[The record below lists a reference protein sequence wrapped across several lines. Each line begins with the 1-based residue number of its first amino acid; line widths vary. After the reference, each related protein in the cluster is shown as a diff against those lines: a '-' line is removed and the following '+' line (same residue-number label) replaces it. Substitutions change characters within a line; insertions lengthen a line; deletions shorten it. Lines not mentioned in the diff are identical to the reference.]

1 MGDVKC
7 IVRIALRAI
16 FSVTIR
22 RNYKWPLTLSTAFKT
37 TNYLTSVMQRTFYL
51 LFVVALMMGCKQAKN
66 ESGKDS
72 VPTKDTV
79 QASVKPVAVA
89 QMELKADPEEF
100 IPDGY
105 VLFSGCEGDL
115 NKDGKPDVV
124 LMIKGTEES
133 KWVDHEYRGRLDRNR
148 RGLIILFKRDGGYEL
163 IAENDECFSSENE
176 DGGVYYA
183 PELDFYI
190 KNNTLILHYAHGRY
204 GYWKYIFRYQNNDF
218 ELIGYFGSC
227 DRGPVVLYI
236 TDVNFSTRTC
246 VYKENINADDDEA
259 EEKFKVKT
267 IKFKR
272 KNLIK
277 LSEITDFDE
286 LDLDLPKD
294 D

>member
-1 MGDVKC
+1 M
-7 IVRIALRAI
+7 A
-16 FSVTIR
+16 F
-22 RNYKWPLTLSTAFKT
+22 TLYTAFKT

-66 ESGKDS
+66 ESGKDT

-89 QMELKADPEEF
+89 QTNLETNPLAF
-100 IPDGY
+100 IPKGY
-105 VLFSGCEGDL
+105 DLFSRCEGDL

-124 LMIKGTEES
+124 LMIKGTDKS
-133 KWVDHEYRGRLDRNR
+133 KWVDDEYRGRLDRNR

-183 PELDFYI
+183 PELSLEI
-190 KNNTLILHYAHGRY
+190 NKNTLILHYAHGRY
-204 GYWKYIFRYQNNDF
+204 GYWQYIFRYQNNDF
-218 ELIGYFGSC
+218 ELIGYFGSY
-227 DRGPVVLYI
+227 DRGPVVINI

>member
-1 MGDVKC
+1 
-7 IVRIALRAI
+7 
-16 FSVTIR
+16 
-22 RNYKWPLTLSTAFKT
+22 
-37 TNYLTSVMQRTFYL
+37 
-51 LFVVALMMGCKQAKN
+51 MGCKQAKS
-66 ESGKDS
+66 ESLKATMPKQGL
-72 VPTKDTV
+72 V
-79 QASVKPVAVA
+79 QNSERLATAP
-89 QMELKADPEEF
+89 QMELKKDPKEF
-100 IPDGY
+100 VPKGY
-105 VLFSGCEGDL
+105 TLFQQYKGDL

-133 KWVDHEYRGRLDRNR
+133 KWVDDEYRGRLDRNR

-183 PELDFYI
+183 PELSLEI
-190 KNNTLILHYAHGRY
+190 NKNRLIISYLHGRY
-204 GYWKYIFRYQNNDF
+204 GYWSYIFRYQNNDF
-218 ELIGYFGSC
+218 ELIGYDGYSS
-227 DRGPVVLYI
+227 RGPVTLRI
-236 TDVNFSTRTC
+236 LEVNFSTRTC

-272 KNLIK
+272 ENLIK

>member
-1 MGDVKC
+1 MGDAKC
-7 IVRIALRAI
+7 IVRIVLRAI

-51 LFVVALMMGCKQAKN
+51 LFVVVLMMGCKQAKN
-66 ESGKDS
+66 ESGKDT

-218 ELIGYFGSC
+218 ELIGYFGSY
-227 DRGPVVLYI
+227 DRGPVVINI

-246 VYKENINADDDEA
+246 VYKENINADEDEA

-286 LDLDLPKD
+286 LDLGLPD
-294 D
+294 DE

>member
-1 MGDVKC
+1 MF
-7 IVRIALRAI
+7 A
-16 FSVTIR
+16 
-22 RNYKWPLTLSTAFKT
+22 
-37 TNYLTSVMQRTFYL
+37 
-51 LFVVALMMGCKQAKN
+51 VALITGCKQAKN
-66 ESGKDS
+66 ESGKDT

-124 LMIKGTEES
+124 LMIKGAEES

-183 PELDFYI
+183 PELRLEI
-190 KNNTLILHYAHGRY
+190 NKNRLIISYLHGRY
-204 GYWKYIFRYQNNDF
+204 GYWSYIFRYQNNDF
-218 ELIGYFGSC
+218 ELIGYDGYSS
-227 DRGPVVLYI
+227 RGPVTLRI
-236 TDVNFSTRTC
+236 LEVNYSTRTC

-259 EEKFKVKT
+259 EEEFKVKT

-286 LDLDLPKD
+286 LDWDLQRD
-294 D
+294 I

>member
-1 MGDVKC
+1 
-7 IVRIALRAI
+7 
-16 FSVTIR
+16 
-22 RNYKWPLTLSTAFKT
+22 
-37 TNYLTSVMQRTFYL
+37 
-51 LFVVALMMGCKQAKN
+51 MGCKQAKS
-66 ESGKDS
+66 ESLKATMPKQDL
-72 VPTKDTV
+72 V
-79 QASVKPVAVA
+79 QNSERLATAPK
-89 QMELKADPEEF
+89 MELKKDPKEF
-100 IPDGY
+100 VPKGY
-105 VLFSGCEGDL
+105 TLFQQYKGDL

-133 KWVDHEYRGRLDRNR
+133 KWVDDENRGRLDRNR

-183 PELDFYI
+183 PELSLEI
-190 KNNTLILHYAHGRY
+190 NKNTLILHYAHGRY
-204 GYWKYIFRYQNNDF
+204 GYWQYIFRYQNNDF
-218 ELIGYFGSC
+218 ELIGYFGSY
-227 DRGPVVLYI
+227 DRGPVVINI

-294 D
+294 E

>member
-66 ESGKDS
+66 ESGKDT

-246 VYKENINADDDEA
+246 VYKENINADEDEA

>member
-1 MGDVKC
+1 V
-7 IVRIALRAI
+7 A
-16 FSVTIR
+16 F
-22 RNYKWPLTLSTAFKT
+22 TLSTAFEI
-37 TNYLTSVMQRTFYL
+37 TNYLTPVMQRTFYL

-66 ESGKDS
+66 ESGKDT

-89 QMELKADPEEF
+89 QTDLKTNPLAF
-100 IPDGY
+100 IPEGY
-105 VLFSGCEGDL
+105 DLFSRYEGDL

-124 LMIKGTEES
+124 LMIKGTDKS
-133 KWVDHEYRGRLDRNR
+133 KWVDDEYRGRLDRNR

-183 PELDFYI
+183 PELRLEI
-190 KNNTLILHYAHGRY
+190 NKNKLIISYLHGRY
-204 GYWKYIFRYQNNDF
+204 GYWSYIFRYQNNDF
-218 ELIGYFGSC
+218 ELIGYDGYSS
-227 DRGPVVLYI
+227 RGPVTLRI
-236 TDVNFSTRTC
+236 LEVNYSTRTC

-259 EEKFKVKT
+259 EEEFKVKT

-286 LDLDLPKD
+286 LDLGLPD
-294 D
+294 DE

>member
-1 MGDVKC
+1 MML
-7 IVRIALRAI
+7 RI
-16 FSVTIR
+16 
-22 RNYKWPLTLSTAFKT
+22 
-37 TNYLTSVMQRTFYL
+37 FYL
-51 LFVVALMMGCKQAKN
+51 LFAVALIKGCKQAKN
-66 ESGKDS
+66 ESGKDT

-79 QASVKPVAVA
+79 QASVKPVVVA

-218 ELIGYFGSC
+218 ELIGYFGSY

-267 IKFKR
+267 IKFER

>member
-1 MGDVKC
+1 
-7 IVRIALRAI
+7 
-16 FSVTIR
+16 
-22 RNYKWPLTLSTAFKT
+22 
-37 TNYLTSVMQRTFYL
+37 
-51 LFVVALMMGCKQAKN
+51 MGCKQAKSESFRKPN
-66 ESGKDS
+66 EQCRVCSNIGMARKHTFRGTRKESLKVTTSKQGLVQNS
-72 VPTKDTV
+72 VRLATAPK
-79 QASVKPVAVA
+79 
-89 QMELKADPEEF
+89 MELKTDPKAF
-100 IPDGY
+100 VPKGY
-105 VLFSGCEGDL
+105 SLFQQYKGDL

-124 LMIKGTEES
+124 LMIKGTDKS
-133 KWVDHEYRGRLDRNR
+133 KWVDDEYRGRLDRNR

-218 ELIGYFGSC
+218 ELIGYFGSY

-259 EEKFKVKT
+259 EEEFKVKT

-286 LDLDLPKD
+286 LDLGLPD
-294 D
+294 DE